1 MLAILTFRFSNE
13 NSNKVQNEYK
23 NLIDELVS
31 LIAQLTDDLVI
42 KFISQ
47 ENGKILEQPGSDLES
62 IEIIFKES

>member
-1 MLAILTFRFSNE
+1 MHAILTFRFSNE
-13 NSNKVQNEYK
+13 NSSKEQDEYK

-31 LIAQLTDDLVI
+31 LIAQFADDLII

-47 ENGKILEQPGSDLES
+47 DNGKILEQPGSDLES